1 MKPEPLRK
9 ELKQGVD
16 LQLKERLLEEMEAA
30 LLTEDPRLVSALSS
44 KAPVSPSRNRIM
56 VAAGLVLLGVI
67 TLFGG
72 LISQITPVGI
82 LGFVIALSGVI
93 TAISSISAPV
103 RGPRKKSS
111 RTNLSA
117 RLEQRWD
124 NRSNEE

>member
-1 MKPEPLRK
+1 
-9 ELKQGVD
+9 
-16 LQLKERLLEEMEAA
+16 MEAA

-44 KAPVSPSRNRIM
+44 KGPVSPSRNRIM
-56 VAAGLVLLGVI
+56 VGGGLVILGLI

-93 TAISSISAPV
+93 TVISSISPMVA
-103 RGPRKKSS
+103 RGPRKPSS
-111 RTNLSA
+111 RSNLSA

-124 NRSNEE
+124 NRGNQE

>member
-1 MKPEPLRK
+1 MPLSDREK
-9 ELKQGVD
+9 
-16 LQLKERLLEEMEAA
+16 RLLEEMEAA

-56 VAAGLVLLGVI
+56 AGAGLIILGLI

-72 LISQITPVGI
+72 LISQVTPIGI
-82 LGFVIALSGVI
+82 LGFVIALGGVI
-93 TAISSISAPV
+93 TTISSISPMV
-103 RGPRKKSS
+103 RGVRKPSS

>member
-1 MKPEPLRK
+1 
-9 ELKQGVD
+9 
-16 LQLKERLLEEMEAA
+16 MEAA

-56 VAAGLVLLGVI
+56 AGAGLILLGLI

-72 LISQITPVGI
+72 LISQLTPIGI
-82 LGFVIALSGVI
+82 LGFVIALGGVI

-103 RGPRKKSS
+103 RGPRKPSTRS
-111 RTNLSA
+111 NFSA
-117 RLEQRWD
+117 RLEQRWE

>member
-1 MKPEPLRK
+1 MPLSDREK
-9 ELKQGVD
+9 
-16 LQLKERLLEEMEAA
+16 RLLEEMEAA

-56 VAAGLVLLGVI
+56 VAAGLVLLGLI
-67 TLFGG
+67 TLFAG

-82 LGFVIALSGVI
+82 LGFVIALGGVI
-93 TAISSISAPV
+93 TAISSISAPA

>member
-1 MKPEPLRK
+1 MPLSDREK
-9 ELKQGVD
+9 
-16 LQLKERLLEEMEAA
+16 RLLEEMEAA
-30 LLTEDPRLVSALSS
+30 LLTEDPRLVSALTS

-56 VAAGLVLLGVI
+56 VGGGLVILGLI

-93 TAISSISAPV
+93 TAISSISPMVA
-103 RGPRKKSS
+103 RGPRKPSS
-111 RTNLSA
+111 RSSLSA

-124 NRSNEE
+124 NRGNQE